1 MEEREERNSMLAL
14 PPLSAETITH
24 IGAFPVTNAFINSFL
39 TVIGFVIFAFI
50 INRAVKKYYGSD
62 TAPKGILNFF
72 ESILEKLFSYFDQV
86 TGDRKKTIKFLPIV
100 GTLFFFIVISN
111 WLGLLP
117 GIGSIGVYQVH
128 HGETVLV
135 PFFRG
140 ANADLN
146 MTLAMAV
153 TAVVASHILGVAA
166 IGFFKYANKF
176 IKLGDIWHA
185 VKSGKPVNILTAV
198 VEFFVGLIEVFSE
211 VAKMVSLSLR
221 LFGNVFAGEVL
232 LTVIAGLVAFIVP
245 LPFLALELLVGLIQ
259 ATVFSM
265 LTLVYLS
272 IATTEL
278 HEHDS
283 HGKEEKDLQATPT
296 V

>member
-1 MEEREERNSMLAL
+1 MLAI
-14 PPLSAETITH
+14 PPLSAETITT
-24 IGAFPVTNAFINSFL
+24 IGTFPVTNAYINSVL
-39 TVIGFVIFAFI
+39 TVIGFVIFAYI
-50 INRAVKKYYGSD
+50 INKAVKTYYVAD
-62 TAPKGILNFF
+62 KAPKGILNFF
-72 ESILEKLFSYFDQV
+72 ESILETLFGYFDQV
-86 TGDRKKTIKFLPIV
+86 TGSRQKTIRFLPIV
-100 GTLFFFIVISN
+100 GTLFFFILVSN

-117 GIGSIGVYQVH
+117 GIGSIGVYQLH
-128 HGETVLV
+128 HGEVELI
-135 PFFRG
+135 PIFRG

-153 TAVVASHILGVAA
+153 LAVIASHILGIIT

-185 VKSGKPVNILTAV
+185 VKSAKPVNILIAI

-232 LTVIAGLVAFIVP
+232 LTVMASLVAFLVP
-245 LPFLALELLVGLIQ
+245 LPFIALELLVGLIQ

-265 LTLVYLS
+265 LTLVYLT
-272 IATTEL
+272 IATSEIKEHGES
-278 HEHDS
+278 HET
-283 HGKEEKDLQATPT
+283 GDLEVTPT